1 MSRIVVNGASGAI
14 GSLIVEELVRDMAPQ
29 DLTLVTRNPAR
40 LARWAERGINVVQ
53 GDYNDP
59 ASLER
64 AYAGGGALM
73 MISGLNILK
82 RVPEHH
88 NAIEAAKAAGID
100 HIVYTS
106 VSGVHP
112 MNRTPSSSDHYATE
126 VMLWESGLSFT
137 ALRNQAYQEL
147 MTPMAEVALRTGEW
161 RHVGENG
168 LFSPVSRSDIARCA
182 ATILRA
188 PEKHRRVS
196 YEITGPDLISF
207 QDLAARFAAL
217 YDRPIRYI
225 PVTADEMW
233 ALFDAWGAPRIG
245 NPDATDPPH
254 TFGSNELVENY
265 VAWDELF
272 HAVVSRHVEFITGR
286 KAVTLDETM
295 RAAKPTMLAHLAQ
308 PVG

>member
-1 MSRIVVNGASGAI
+1 MSRIIVNGASGAI
-14 GSLIVEELVRDMAPQ
+14 GSLIVEELVRDVAPQ
-29 DLTLVTRNPAR
+29 DLTLVTRNPDR
-40 LARWAERGINVVQ
+40 LARWAEQGINVRQ
-53 GDYNDP
+53 GDYTDP

-64 AYAGGGALM
+64 AYEGGGTLM

-82 RVPEHH
+82 RVPEHR
-88 NAIEAAKAAGID
+88 NAIDAAKAAGID

-126 VMLWESGLSFT
+126 VMLWESGLGFT

-161 RHVGENG
+161 RHVGVNG
-168 LFSPVSRSDIARCA
+168 LYSPVSRADIARCA
-182 ATILRA
+182 AKILRE
-188 PEKHRRVS
+188 PQKHCRVS
-196 YEITGPDLISF
+196 YEITGPELISF
-207 QDLAARFAAL
+207 RDLAARFAAL

-225 PVTADEMW
+225 PITPEEMW
-233 ALFDAWGAPRIG
+233 EQFDAWGVPRIG
-245 NPDATDPPH
+245 NPDATDPAH

-272 HAVVSRHVEFITGR
+272 HAVVSHHVEFITGR
-286 KAVTLDETM
+286 KAETLDEAM
-295 RAAKPTMLAHLAQ
+295 RAAMPAMLARLAQ